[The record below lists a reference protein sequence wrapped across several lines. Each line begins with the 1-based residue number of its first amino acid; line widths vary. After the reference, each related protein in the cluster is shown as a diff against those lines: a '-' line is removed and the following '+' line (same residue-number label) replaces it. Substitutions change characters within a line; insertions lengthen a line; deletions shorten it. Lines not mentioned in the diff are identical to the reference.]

1 MTTYH
6 GQCHC
11 GAVGFEFH
19 TEIPPASWSVRACQC
34 TFCLKHRGV
43 YTSDP
48 AGSVRFRHRDPALLT
63 RYRFGYKTADFVFCG
78 RCGGYLGAITE
89 EGGERLAVLNIH
101 ALDPQPEGLPAAQ
114 PMSYEGE
121 TTGDRGSRRSK
132 RWTTV
137 IGWDAVR
144 DRP

>member
-1 MTTYH
+1 MASYR

-19 TEIPPASWSVRACQC
+19 TEIPPESWSARACQC
-34 TFCLKHRGV
+34 TFCLKHAGV

-48 AGSVRFRHRDPALLT
+48 SGSVRFTHRDPELLA
-63 RYRFGYKTADFVFCG
+63 RYRFGHKTADFVFCG

-89 EGGERLAVLNIH
+89 EGGQQLAVLNIH
-101 ALDPQPEGLPAAQ
+101 ALDPRPEGLPAAQ

-121 TTGDRGSRRSK
+121 TSGDRGSRRSK
-132 RWTTV
+132 RWTPV